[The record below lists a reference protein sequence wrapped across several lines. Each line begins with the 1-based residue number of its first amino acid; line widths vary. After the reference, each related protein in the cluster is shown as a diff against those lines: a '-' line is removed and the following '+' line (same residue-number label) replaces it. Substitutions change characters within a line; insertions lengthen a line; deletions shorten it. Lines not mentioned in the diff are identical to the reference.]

1 MKKTFIGITLFSFT
15 FLSLHVHTHEHDHEL
30 NSDHASDYNKV
41 EEDCGF
47 CLFNS
52 ENSLAESSTFSAQV
66 NFKNITFYEY
76 IVNYISF
83 KLFCFL
89 NKSPPQ

>member
-1 MKKTFIGITLFSFT
+1 MKKTIISITLFSFA

-30 NSDHASDYNKV
+30 DSDYDSYYITV

-52 ENSLAESSTFSAQV
+52 ENTLAESSTFSAQIH
-66 NFKNITFYEY
+66 FKNITFHEY

>member
-1 MKKTFIGITLFSFT
+1 MKKTILSITILSFT

-52 ENSLAESSTFSAQV
+52 ENSLAESSTFSAKIH
-66 NFKNITFYEY
+66 FKNISLEKY

-83 KLFCFL
+83 RLSCFL